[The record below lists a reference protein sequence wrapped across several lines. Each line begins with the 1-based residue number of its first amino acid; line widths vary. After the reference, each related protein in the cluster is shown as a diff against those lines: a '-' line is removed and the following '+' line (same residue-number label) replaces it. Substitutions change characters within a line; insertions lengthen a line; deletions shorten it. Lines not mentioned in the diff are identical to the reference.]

1 MQITQKIIRRQI
13 LAAAALAAVAFMP
26 AVPALAATTI
36 HVSLTD
42 QGAEKEMPMGLGM
55 NMGGDMTKATMAV
68 VVDKKEVKAGKVTF
82 EVVNDSKGLVHELIV
97 GHLVDPAK
105 QLPYVP
111 ADSKVDEEGSD
122 HLGEVSEL
130 DPGKSGALIL
140 TLKPGTYI
148 LYCNV
153 AGHYMAGMW
162 TLITV
167 K

>member
-1 MQITQKIIRRQI
+1 MHSIVKSI
-13 LAAAALAAVAFMP
+13 LIMAAVVGASMT
-26 AVPALAATTI
+26 AAQVSQAASVVN
-36 HVSLTD
+36 VSLTD
-42 QGAEKEMPMGLGM
+42 QGADKEMPMGLGM

-68 VVDKKEVKAGKVTF
+68 AVDKATVPAGKVTF
-82 EVVNDSKGLVHELIV
+82 NVVNKSQGMIHEFIIGRLD
-97 GHLVDPAK
+97 DPTQKMRYIA
-105 QLPYVP
+105 

-130 DPGKSGALIL
+130 DPGKGGSLIL

-153 AGHYMAGMW
+153 ANHYMAGMW
-162 TLITV
+162 TLLTV

>member
-1 MQITQKIIRRQI
+1 MRSCVKRVLI
-13 LAAAALAAVAFMP
+13 AAAVAGPTF
-26 AVPALAATTI
+26 ATAYAAETAS
-36 HVSLTD
+36 VVNVQLVD
-42 QGAEKEMPMGLGM
+42 QGGAKEMPNGLGM
-55 NMGGDMTKATMAV
+55 NMGGDMAKATMG
-68 VVDKKEVKAGKVTF
+68 VKIDASSVTAGQVTF
-82 EVVNDSKGLVHELIV
+82 NVVNNSKDMVHELIV
-97 GHLVDPAK
+97 GHLDNPAK
-105 QLPYVP
+105 QKLPYV
-111 ADSKVDEEGSD
+111 AGDLKVDEEGSD

-162 TLITV
+162 TELTV

>member
-1 MQITQKIIRRQI
+1 MHPIVKNMMIM
-13 LAAAALAAVAFMP
+13 AAVIGAS
-26 AVPALAATTI
+26 LATAPVSQAASVVK
-36 HVSLTD
+36 VSLLD
-42 QGAEKEMPMGLGM
+42 QGTDKEMPMGLGM
-55 NMGGDMTKATMAV
+55 NMGGDMKKATMSV
-68 VVDKKEVKAGKVTF
+68 QLDKTTVPAGKVTF
-82 EVVNDSKGLVHELIV
+82 NVVNKSQGMIHEMIL
-97 GHLVDPAK
+97 GHLDDPTK
-105 QLPYVP
+105 QMSYVA

-148 LYCNV
+148 IYCNV

-162 TLITV
+162 TLLTV